1 MKFTQTPQCL
11 ALLLVVALSSLLM
24 ADDEKGQELFNG
36 KSLDGW
42 KLKGDNT
49 DRSKWTVGAATMD
62 AENNRALKVAKAEP
76 GKGELIN
83 AAGGGVDVYT
93 EAEFGDCHVT
103 LELMVPK
110 GSNSGVYLMGNY
122 EIQVLDSYGKDKVGP
137 GDIGGIYGA
146 AAPRTNAARA
156 PGEWQSFEI
165 DFQAPRFENGK
176 KTANARFLCV
186 KLNGQVIHE
195 DVEVKGVTGGN
206 LGRGETP
213 TGPLLFQG
221 DHGPVA
227 YRNIRVKA
235 K

>member
-1 MKFTQTPQCL
+1 MRVSTHLLST
-11 ALLLVVALSSLLM
+11 LLVFALPLAAL
-24 ADDEKGQELFNG
+24 ADKDAGTVLFNG
-36 KSLDGW
+36 TSLDGW
-42 KLKGDNT
+42 KIKGDNT
-49 DRSKWTVGAATMD
+49 DRSKWTVGTATMD
-62 AENNRALKVAKAEP
+62 ADNNRALKVADAEP

-83 AAGGGVDVYT
+83 AAGGGVDIYS
-93 EAEFGDCHVT
+93 EAEFGDCLVT
-103 LELMVPK
+103 VDVMVPK

-122 EIQVLDSYGKDKVGP
+122 EIQVLDSFGKEQVGP

-156 PGEWQSFEI
+156 PGEWQTFEI
-165 DFQAPRFENGK
+165 DFQAPRFDGDK
-176 KTANARFLCV
+176 KTANARFVCV

-206 LGRGETP
+206 LGRGETA

>member
-1 MKFTQTPQCL
+1 MRVSTHLLATLLVL
-11 ALLLVVALSSLLM
+11 ALPLAAS
-24 ADDEKGQELFNG
+24 ADKDTAAALFNG
-36 KSLDGW
+36 TNLDGW
-42 KLKGDNT
+42 KIKGDNT

-83 AAGGGVDVYT
+83 AAGGGVDIYS
-93 EAEFGDCHVT
+93 EAEFGDCLVT

-122 EIQVLDSYGKDKVGP
+122 EVQVLDSFGKDKVGP

-146 AAPRTNAARA
+146 AAPRSNAARA
-156 PGEWQSFEI
+156 PGEWQTFEI

-206 LGRGETP
+206 LGRGETAK
-213 TGPLLFQG
+213 GPLLFQG